1 MTFLI
6 NPAYFGHIETILKT
20 EFEDSGSELELELES
35 ESESESV
42 SVCTTSDASTQTEM
56 CEALELGAYIFRT
69 CPDPSIVSDFVNQA
83 QSLSAASMSK

>member
-6 NPAYFGHIETILKT
+6 NPAYFGHIEILLKT
-20 EFEDSGSELELELES
+20 EFEDSGSES
-35 ESESESV
+35 ESESE
-42 SVCTTSDASTQTEM
+42 SVCTTSDASTQTDM

-83 QSLSAASMSK
+83 QSLSAAAMSK

>member
-20 EFEDSGSELELELES
+20 EFEDSGSES
-35 ESESESV
+35 ESE
-42 SVCTTSDASTQTEM
+42 SVCTTSDASTQTDM

-83 QSLSAASMSK
+83 QSLSATSMSK